1 MLAFAGIVVVLGA
14 VVGGFLLEGG
24 NLSVLFQPG
33 ELLIIGGAALGSFTI
48 ASSAKLFKRSARDLW
63 AVFSAKDIGKP
74 HFVEI
79 LRVLYELL
87 TVERREGMLAVEG
100 HINNPW
106 QSRVFARYPY
116 VLKSRL
122 ILDFICDNFKVYM
135 LSEMEPHEFDAIME
149 TDIAATVR
157 SRATMSGGISRTADS
172 LPGLGIV
179 AAVLGVVLTMG
190 KMKESPEVL
199 GHSVGAALVGTFL
212 GVLLCYGLVGPLA
225 ARMELRTKEMQ
236 AQLVVVR
243 TALLWLSMGLPPA
256 VAVESARRAIPGDD
270 RPSFDELE
278 GAIRGAKR

>member
-1 MLAFAGIVVVLGA
+1 MLALLGIVVVLGA

-63 AVFSAKDIGKP
+63 AVFSAKDPSKS
-74 HFVEI
+74 HYTQI
-79 LRVLYELL
+79 LRALYDLL
-87 TVERREGMLAVEG
+87 TLERREGMLAVEG
-100 HINNPW
+100 HVNNPR
-106 QSRVFARYPY
+106 QSRILMQYPF
-116 VLKSRL
+116 VLENSL
-122 ILDFICDNFKVYM
+122 VLDFICDNFKVYM
-135 LSEMEPHEFDAIME
+135 LSEMEPHEFEAIME

-157 SRATMSGGISRTADS
+157 NRATMSGGISRTADS

-225 ARMELRTKEMQ
+225 AKMELRTKGGAGSAQ
-236 AQLVVVR
+236 SGAHGASGPVHGAAAGGGGGVGAPGHTRRRPAQL
-243 TALLWLSMGLPPA
+243 
-256 VAVESARRAIPGDD
+256 
-270 RPSFDELE
+270 
-278 GAIRGAKR
+278 

>member
-1 MLAFAGIVVVLGA
+1 MLAFVGILVVLVA

-33 ELLIIGGAALGSFTI
+33 ELLIIGGASLGSFTI
-48 ASSAKLFKRSARDLW
+48 ASSGKLFKRSARDLW
-63 AVFSAKDIGKP
+63 AVFTGKDPGKP
-74 HFVEI
+74 HFTQI
-79 LRVLYELL
+79 LQVLYELL

-100 HINNPW
+100 HVNSPH
-106 QSRVFARYPY
+106 QSRIFSRYPF
-116 VLKSRL
+116 VLQSKL
-122 ILDFICDNFKVYM
+122 VLDFICDNFKVYM
-135 LSEMEPHEFDAIME
+135 LSEMEPHEFEAIME

-157 SRATMSGGISRTADS
+157 NRSTMSGGITRTADA

-212 GVLLCYGLVGPLA
+212 GVLLCYGFVGPLA
-225 ARMELRTKEMQ
+225 AKMELRTKEVQ

-243 TALLWLSMGLPPA
+243 TALLGLSMGLPPA

-278 GAIRGAKR
+278 GAIRGAKK